1 MTDCDHDT
9 TGEGGLFSGIL
20 GTGDIIFMILACA
33 APMGVLAGIV
43 PLAFAFGNGAGVPGT
58 QLGMSIVMLLF
69 AVGYVRIIPHVR
81 NAGAFYAYIA
91 ASLNKEAG
99 IAAAYTAVAAYICA
113 AASVLGA
120 MSYFAADLFATLTG
134 IVTSWL
140 IWAMLSIAII
150 AWLGYHKITMA
161 AKVLIVALLLEV
173 GLIAVIDV
181 LILWDHGWSGLDFS
195 SFSPRTVFAPGLGIA
210 VIYAINGCIGFE
222 ATAIY
227 QEEAVN
233 RAVTIPRATYGA
245 VLVLGSFYVLSSW
258 CLVLAVS
265 PDKIKAVAGAD
276 PGHLVARVAFHY
288 LGQFGRDALNLL
300 TITSLFAA
308 ALGFFNNISRYFF
321 ALSRDGLIPA
331 PLGRVHR
338 LHGSPY
344 LACLLL
350 ACLLILI
357 IGFFALA
364 GLDPLLSLATSL
376 SSMGAVGLEILLT
389 TTSLTIPLFFAR
401 RGEYSWGKTAAP
413 LAAGLII
420 AVATWLSLAN
430 YPTLTGTTLPVINRL
445 PLLFVAIAALGLGHG
460 VYLRRRRPEVYA
472 RVGSSHVEG

>member
-81 NAGAFYAYIA
+81 NARAFYAYIA

-195 SFSPRTVFAPGLGIA
+195 SFSPRSVFAPGLGIA

-265 PDKIKAVAGAD
+265 PDKIKAVAAAD

-420 AVATWLSLAN
+420 AAATWLSLAN
-430 YPTLTGTTLPVINRL
+430 YSTLTGTTLPVINRL
-445 PLLFVAIAALGLGHG
+445 PLLFIAIAVLGLGHG
-460 VYLRRRRPEVYA
+460 IYLRRRRPAVYA
-472 RVGSSHVEG
+472 RVGSSHIEG

>member
-1 MTDCDHDT
+1 MC
-9 TGEGGLFSGIL
+9 
-20 GTGDIIFMILACA
+20 
-33 APMGVLAGIV
+33 
-43 PLAFAFGNGAGVPGT
+43 
-58 QLGMSIVMLLF
+58 
-69 AVGYVRIIPHVR
+69 GYVRIIPHVR

-195 SFSPRTVFAPGLGIA
+195 SFSPRSVFAPGLGIA

-265 PDKIKAVAGAD
+265 PDKIKAVAAAD

-420 AVATWLSLAN
+420 AAATWLSLAN
-430 YPTLTGTTLPVINRL
+430 YSTLTGTTLPVINRL
-445 PLLFVAIAALGLGHG
+445 PLLFIAIAVLGLGHG
-460 VYLRRRRPEVYA
+460 IYLRRRRPAVYA
-472 RVGSSHVEG
+472 RVGSSHIEG